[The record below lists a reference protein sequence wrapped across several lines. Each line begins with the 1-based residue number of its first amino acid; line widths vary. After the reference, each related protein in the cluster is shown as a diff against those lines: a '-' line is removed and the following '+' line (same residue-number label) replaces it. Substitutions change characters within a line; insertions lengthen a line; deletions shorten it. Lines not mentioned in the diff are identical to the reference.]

1 VTIIIDN
8 IADNYILQKDNGLVI
23 KTWEGNFDDREL
35 FDLKNVL
42 REIVNVFNNYEDE
55 GIDIRKVINIINK
68 EVNGR
73 LNMERPYKDIKCL
86 SI

>member
-1 VTIIIDN
+1 M
-8 IADNYILQKDNGLVI
+8 VI

-42 REIVNVFNNYEDE
+42 REIVNVFNNYEDK
-55 GIDIRKVINIINK
+55 GIDIRKVINMINK